1 MSAGTGVGHNWLG
14 DLLTYSCRR
23 KSLRIRLLFSVLGLI
38 GFLGLGIVPAHA
50 QPVLGTGLIR
60 IDANW
65 ATVKTLPTGVTV
77 LTLNKESS
85 GQWMGEIGGSLE
97 PVVRNIDDRNLVKV
111 WGMVGHISDVGAE
124 STLTW
129 NSTQN
134 YQLVKLSA
142 PSLTPRGHLRFVIE
156 PGTDLPV
163 RIEQVSVN
171 ITRAASPQN
180 RSFPLTQ
187 SFPLTAGASAQTT
200 NTMAF
205 NASVM
210 FSNGGANC
218 YTVTLVQP
226 SPTATLP
233 ANLACGSVTFASG
246 SLTMTLPLPTGK
258 GNVFFNTTMIVSGSP
273 FSFSGI
279 IAQWSQSGS

>member
-1 MSAGTGVGHNWLG
+1 MSAGTEVGHNWLG

-23 KSLRIRLLFSVLGLI
+23 KSLRSRLLFSVLGLI
-38 GFLGLGIVPAHA
+38 GFLGLGIVPAQA

-60 IDANW
+60 FDADW

-77 LTLNKESS
+77 LTLDKESS

-97 PVVRNIDDRNLVKV
+97 PVVRNIDDRNLVKA
-111 WGMVGHISDVGAE
+111 WDMVGHPSDAGVE

-171 ITRAASPQN
+171 ITRAASLQN
-180 RSFPLTQ
+180 RSFPVNQ
-187 SFPLTAGASAQTT
+187 SFNLTATAVVQTT
-200 NTMAF
+200 NSYQLMA
-205 NASVM
+205 SLM
-210 FSNGGANC
+210 FSNGGINC
-218 YTVTLVQP
+218 YSVTLNQA
-226 SPTATLP
+226 SPWATLP

-246 SLTMTLPLPTGK
+246 SLTMTLPMSGAK